1 MVLKSKGVR
10 TASPQEN
17 GREGESP
24 FAIGI
29 ANNNSNYS
37 NHPICLGCIV
47 TYVVDSGRK
56 EEEGG
61 MGSN

>member
-29 ANNNSNYS
+29 ANNNHS

-47 TYVVDSGRK
+47 KNS
-56 EEEGG
+56 
-61 MGSN
+61 